1 LFQSSISNDS
11 RVLNLFHY
19 TLTQTSLA
27 YYLVRLIAP
36 PALEVLVGV
45 RWSAPRRLA
54 WLTVPASPVLV
65 VLIAVTGV
73 ADRISSYSEEREDV
87 LRVESASTAR
97 IHLSSDHG
105 TWLAGVGRVERRILE
120 GVADELIARNAVVDL
135 RHKVLAGTVFEHVLT
150 ARITTCLG
158 TVGVLS
164 QGSGVELWLT
174 GEDCG
179 GRSYCCDGEER
190 QEAHDGL
197 VLCRDWVEL

>member
-1 LFQSSISNDS
+1 M
-11 RVLNLFHY
+11 
-19 TLTQTSLA
+19 
-27 YYLVRLIAP
+27 
-36 PALEVLVGV
+36 LVGV
-45 RWSAPRRLA
+45 RGSAPRRLTRFT
-54 WLTVPASPVLV
+54 LPSSPVLV
-65 VLIAVTGV
+65 VLIAVTGI
-73 ADRISSYSEEREDV
+73 ADRISSYSRQERGL
-87 LRVESASTAR
+87 LRVEGASTAG
-97 IHLSSDHG
+97 INLGGDHG
-105 TWLAGVGRVERRILE
+105 TWLAGVGGVERRILE

-179 GRSYCCDGEER
+179 GCSYCCDGDER
-190 QEAHDGL
+190 QEAHNGL